1 MSSEHAVNSVI
12 FNKLKSTTNGENTM
26 LNMLL
31 LTIVMSFIN
40 YAIKHATYW
49 LEDIEFT
56 KLLNFQYIMHKLYKK
71 NSVEYEGKISCGVN
85 FYNSELKQTTMFGK
99 RFKALW
105 EHIISTIDKN
115 PSIYYIKEQTLNKK
129 EDEIYMV
136 VQREKFLVSK
146 ELEIYAYTY
155 SESDSAKKEDENV
168 KTKDKTRN
176 IIVEL
181 YSYKSNIETI
191 KMFVETITA
200 EYLKKLED
208 VRKGKHFIYALSS
221 VKFEEDLS
229 ERWTETQFESTRKFN
244 NLFFENKQAVLNK
257 IDFFI
262 HNKEWY
268 FDKGIPYSLGIG
280 MHGPPGTGKTS
291 FIKALANYTGRHII
305 VISLKM
311 LKTKRDLDEIFFETK
326 YNGSNEKGSIGFDKK
341 IIVFEDIDCVGDIV
355 LSREHKKSGLKE
367 YLEPHKIGEQQGSII
382 NLDAITKVDATTK
395 TCEIPT
401 KIKLDEPVTLDD
413 ILNLW
418 DGIRE
423 TPGRILIISSNH
435 YEKLDSA
442 LKRPGRIDITLE
454 LANASRSVIG
464 EIYQHLTGE
473 TIDPVMLEQIPDRKY
488 SPAEIMNFYM
498 ADKNAEAFLSKLREL
513 RSPMTPP
520 L

>member
-12 FNKLKSTTNGENTM
+12 FNKLKSATDGENTM
-26 LNMLL
+26 LNMLI

-49 LEDIEFT
+49 LEDVEIT

-115 PSIYYIKEQTLNKK
+115 PSIYFIKEQTLNKK

-191 KMFVETITA
+191 KMFVESITA
-200 EYLKKLED
+200 DYLKKLD
-208 VRKGKHFIYALSS
+208 DLRKGKHFIYSLAN
-221 VKFEEDLS
+221 VKYSEDLS
-229 ERWTETQFESTRKFN
+229 ERWTETRFESTRKFN
-244 NLFFENKQAVLNK
+244 NLFFENKQKVLDK

-262 HNKEWY
+262 HSKDWY

-305 VISLKM
+305 VISLKL
-311 LKTKRDLDEIFFETK
+311 LKTKHNLDEIFFETR

-355 LSREHKKSGLKE
+355 LSREHKKT
-367 YLEPHKIGEQQGSII
+367 GEQQKDKDASVIT
-382 NLDAITKVDATTK
+382 LDTTTKV
-395 TCEIPT
+395 CEIP
-401 KIKLDEPVTLDD
+401 KIKIEEPITLDD

-435 YEKLDSA
+435 YEKLDPA

-454 LANASRSVIG
+454 LANASRSVIN

-473 TIDPVMLEQIPDRKY
+473 TIDPVLLEQIPDRKY

-498 ADKNAEAFLSKLREL
+498 ADKNATAFLSKLI
-513 RSPMTPP
+513 S
-520 L
+520 

>member
-1 MSSEHAVNSVI
+1 MSSEYAVNSVI
-12 FNKLKSTTNGENTM
+12 FNKLKSTTDGENTM
-26 LNMLL
+26 FNMLL

-49 LEDIEFT
+49 LEDVEIT

-71 NSVEYEGKISCGVN
+71 NLVEYEGKISCGVN

-146 ELEIYAYTY
+146 EHEIYAYTY
-155 SESDSAKKEDENV
+155 SETDSSNKEDENV
-168 KTKDKTRN
+168 KTKDKTRS

-191 KMFVETITA
+191 KMFVEIITA

-208 VRKGKHFIYALSS
+208 LRKEKHFIYSLAN
-221 VKFEEDLS
+221 VKYSEDLS

-244 NLFFENKQAVLNK
+244 NLFFENKQKVLDK

-262 HNKEWY
+262 HSKEWY

-326 YNGSNEKGSIGFDKK
+326 YNEKNEKGSIGFDKK

-355 LSREHKKSGLKE
+355 LAREHKKSGLKE
-367 YLEPHKIGEQQGSII
+367 HLEPHKIGEQQGPII
-382 NLDAITKVDATTK
+382 NLDDIIKVDATTK

-401 KIKLDEPVTLDD
+401 KIKFDEPVTLDD

-435 YEKLDSA
+435 YEKLDPA

-454 LANASRSVIG
+454 LANASRNVIA
-464 EIYQHLTGE
+464 EIYQLLTGE
-473 TIDPVMLEQIPDRKY
+473 TIDPVILEQIPDRKY

-498 ADKNAEAFLSKLREL
+498 ADKNATAFLSKLVEQK
-513 RSPMTPP
+513 TI
-520 L
+520 